1 MNVLLPAVKAIN
13 SLLSQLI
20 SLAQGAA
27 QALSKAFG
35 FELSNSADEAQSIV
49 KSTSQAADNYS
60 DIADNAQ
67 QTQEAQKDL
76 LQALT
81 R

>member
-20 SLAQGAA
+20 ALAQGAA
-27 QALSKAFG
+27 QALSEAFG

-49 KSTSQAADNYS
+49 K
-60 DIADNAQ
+60 
-67 QTQEAQKDL
+67 
-76 LQALT
+76 ALSGGG
-81 R
+81 